1 MAGFMPAI
9 HVFRAAKQDV
19 DGRDKPGHDEALVA
33 AKVMSAFL
41 TALKGDGARRHA
53 PALSESA
60 RPFSLQMHAIMVALR
75 ARKRFLSNLAKADR
89 SAVVDAF
96 ELIRGALVID
106 SNCSN

>member
-1 MAGFMPAI
+1 MAGFMPA
-9 HVFRAAKQDV
+9 
-19 DGRDKPGHDEALVA
+19 
-33 AKVMSAFL
+33 MSTFL

-89 SAVVDAF
+89 SAVDAF

>member
-1 MAGFMPAI
+1 
-9 HVFRAAKQDV
+9 
-19 DGRDKPGHDEALVA
+19 
-33 AKVMSAFL
+33 
-41 TALKGDGARRHA
+41 
-53 PALSESA
+53 LSESA